1 MSRLPTLSIE
11 EMSAEQI
18 EVRNSII
25 SGTRGM
31 MGGPFNPLLY
41 SPELT
46 RRVEQLGV
54 FVRYQCS
61 IPERQREL
69 AICVIAAHWHADFEW
84 YIHAPL
90 TLKQGVS
97 ESILKSIGKGETPSF
112 NDSTDATVHAFT
124 TELIR
129 TGHVSDDTY
138 RTTVA
143 IFGEKGTVDLTGL
156 LGYYTLLAM
165 TLNAFEVEVPEN
177 IVIPWADE
185 L

>member
-1 MSRLPTLSIE
+1 MSRLPTLSLE
-11 EMSAEQI
+11 EMSTEQI
-18 EVRNSII
+18 EVFNSIV
-25 SGTRGM
+25 SGARGM
-31 MGGPFNPLLY
+31 IGGPFNALLY

-46 RRVEQLGV
+46 KHVEQLGV

-61 IPERQREL
+61 VPERQREL
-69 AICVIAAHWHADFEW
+69 AICVIAAHWRADFEW

-97 ESILKSIGKGETPSF
+97 ENALKLIGEGKTPSF
-112 NDSTDATVHAFT
+112 DDPADAVVYAFA

-129 TGHVSDDTY
+129 AGRVSDDTY
-138 RTTVA
+138 RTA
-143 IFGEKGTVDLTGL
+143 LKIFGEKGTVDLTGL

-165 TLNAFEVEVPEN
+165 TLNTFEVEVPEN